1 VNEQGTPRSERL
13 LASFGLHPVAH
24 RPPLNWRLWIY
35 AITAYLLPVAV
46 HVVFPSEA
54 GTLDEVVW
62 LVTLVPA
69 FLLSLHFGLRGA
81 FAALLVGV
89 ALLIGVQLF
98 QVFVHTPGDPRI
110 TVPIFIAYGTLAI
123 SVGWLSE
130 QLHAHY
136 EYALQV
142 QAERKTEVLGTMA
155 AGIAHDF
162 SNILTVMVAN
172 AEIIA
177 GRDEGAQN
185 GEMEQLRSAAQ
196 RGAGMVRNLLGFS
209 RRGVLSLRHVDL
221 SRTLGEQEP
230 LIRRLLPGSVDLRV
244 ETGPDLPPILAD
256 REALERI
263 LVSLVTNARD
273 AMPAGGALDI
283 AVTIRRL
290 EREHQRRRGWGD
302 PGDYVCLEMTDTGHG
317 MNEETLERIFEP
329 FFTARE
335 EGEAVGLGMA
345 MVYGVMKQHRGFV
358 DVESAPGAGT
368 TVRLFFPVAK
378 DRVVHSA
385 TPASPGRP
393 QGGGET
399 ILLVE
404 DDEPIRMAARRILE
418 RFGYTVL
425 EAADGF
431 EGEEVYRMHAGKID
445 LVLADVM
452 LPKRTGPELYDV
464 IRTGPSQ
471 PRVLFMSG
479 YPAHTVRTSAG
490 LDPTLPFIQK
500 PWTVDDFARAVR
512 STLDADAA
520 VVGPGD

>member
-1 VNEQGTPRSERL
+1 LPEPAPRLSERL
-13 LASFGLHPVAH
+13 LAWFGLHPVAH
-24 RPPLNWRLWIY
+24 RPPLSWRFWIY

-54 GTLDEVVW
+54 GTLDELVW
-62 LVTLVPA
+62 LVTLIPA
-69 FLLSLHFGLRGA
+69 FLLALHFGLRGA

-98 QVFVHTPGDPRI
+98 QVFVDTPGDPRI
-110 TVPIFIAYGTLAI
+110 TVPIFIAYGALAI

-130 QLHAHY
+130 QLHSHY
-136 EYALQV
+136 EYALRA

-162 SNILTVMVAN
+162 NNILTVMVAN

-177 GRDEGAQN
+177 GRDEDSQN
-185 GEMEQLRSAAQ
+185 GELEQLRSAAQ

-209 RRGVLSLRHVDL
+209 RRGMLSLRHIDL
-221 SRTLGEQEP
+221 SRTLAEQEA
-230 LIRRLLPGSVDLRV
+230 LIRRLIPGSVDLRV
-244 ETGPDLPPILAD
+244 DAGPDLPPVLAD

-263 LVSLVTNARD
+263 LISLVTNALD

-283 AVTIRRL
+283 SVKTHRL
-290 EREHQRRRGWGD
+290 DREHHRRTGWGD
-302 PGDYVCLEMTDTGHG
+302 PGDYVCLEVTDTGHG
-317 MNEETLERIFEP
+317 MDDETLARIFEP
-329 FFTARE
+329 FFTDKE
-335 EGEAVGLGMA
+335 QGEGVGLGMA

-368 TVRLFFPVAK
+368 TVRLLFPVAK
-378 DRVVHSA
+378 DRVAPSA
-385 TPASPGRP
+385 PPASRPRP

-418 RFGYTVL
+418 RFGYSVL
-425 EAADGF
+425 EASDGF
-431 EGEEVYRMHAGKID
+431 EGEEVYRKHAGEID

-452 LPKRTGPELYDV
+452 LPRRTGPELYDI

-479 YPAHTVRTSAG
+479 YPAHSVRTSAG

-500 PWTVDDFARAVR
+500 PWTVEDFARAVR
-512 STLDADAA
+512 STLDAD
-520 VVGPGD
+520 VGAPVHGS

>member
-1 VNEQGTPRSERL
+1 
-13 LASFGLHPVAH
+13 
-24 RPPLNWRLWIY
+24 
-35 AITAYLLPVAV
+35 
-46 HVVFPSEA
+46 
-54 GTLDEVVW
+54 
-62 LVTLVPA
+62 
-69 FLLSLHFGLRGA
+69 
-81 FAALLVGV
+81 
-89 ALLIGVQLF
+89 
-98 QVFVHTPGDPRI
+98 
-110 TVPIFIAYGTLAI
+110 
-123 SVGWLSE
+123 
-130 QLHAHY
+130 
-136 EYALQV
+136 
-142 QAERKTEVLGTMA
+142 
-155 AGIAHDF
+155 
-162 SNILTVMVAN
+162 
-172 AEIIA
+172 
-177 GRDEGAQN
+177 
-185 GEMEQLRSAAQ
+185 
-196 RGAGMVRNLLGFS
+196 
-209 RRGVLSLRHVDL
+209 
-221 SRTLGEQEP
+221 
-230 LIRRLLPGSVDLRV
+230 
-244 ETGPDLPPILAD
+244 
-256 REALERI
+256 
-263 LVSLVTNARD
+263 
-273 AMPAGGALDI
+273 
-283 AVTIRRL
+283 
-290 EREHQRRRGWGD
+290 
-302 PGDYVCLEMTDTGHG
+302 